1 MSLVID
7 DAHIDIVKEYVKSQF
22 ENLDSIVLRYVKA
35 MNSVIDTGIMEGATA
50 EALKEFLNQVEL
62 KAGSNSAD
70 LGLIA
75 SHVDR
80 CCINFVVEVDK
91 ADKELY

>member
-70 LGLIA
+70 
-75 SHVDR
+75 R